1 MNSKKIAPVPSFQGT
16 PARLLIIQT
25 VGEQS
30 EENSGE
36 QGLVFAIFYC
46 CQEKL
51 MRASAHDH
59 SESNGTST
67 FVVAKLKY
75 SRRVLILAVCGHIE
89 A

>member
-46 CQEKL
+46 CQEKTN
-51 MRASAHDH
+51 
-59 SESNGTST
+59 ES
-67 FVVAKLKY
+67 
-75 SRRVLILAVCGHIE
+75 
-89 A
+89 